1 MWRHVMHC
9 PCGCRVGNELGA
21 GRPRNARMVV
31 FATLTITP
39 VLWAVIACI
48 LAEPHLQRALLHLYV
63 DGSDEVLWNT
73 LRQLLTIVAV
83 IELADALQTV
93 LGGVVQVIC
102 ASLLACVSLYFGTYY
117 AGVSCHCVL
126 DVQDAAPYLFALPKL
141 CVYRTALAWFI
152 ALLIPALCRG
162 L

>member
-1 MWRHVMHC
+1 MFQGALQTRRSMMRRPWE
-9 PCGCRVGNELGA
+9 CRVGNELGA

-63 DGSDEVLWNT
+63 DGSDAVLWTT

-93 LGGVVQVIC
+93 LGGVVQVTC
-102 ASLLACVSLYFGTYY
+102 ASLPASLAIFGI
-117 AGVSCHCVL
+117 H
-126 DVQDAAPYLFALPKL
+126 
-141 CVYRTALAWFI
+141 
-152 ALLIPALCRG
+152 
-162 L
+162 